1 MQDLHPFT
9 TCPRPRPRTALDY
22 TYRVPSPSRWPTF
35 GVCGRLPA
43 SRRAV
48 PGPPV
53 EAAMRSCRI
62 LVAVIALLLA
72 PSMAVA
78 RGGGGGHGG
87 GGHGGSHSIVTSP
100 VTIPSRPPAGSGQ
113 ITCSRERSDDV
124 LSTANR
130 RGGLTRIIGGG
141 RVGRRPTHR
150 VGFRLGS
157 RRRTGPWANA
167 R

>member
-1 MQDLHPFT
+1 MSFHHCTKAAARGAGPQPTQTNEFDSRAAGPLLVF
-9 TCPRPRPRTALDY
+9 AVD
-22 TYRVPSPSRWPTF
+22 SPP
-35 GVCGRLPA
+35 C
-43 SRRAV
+43 AV
-48 PGPPV
+48 PCHGPPV